1 MRRIGFALGALLI
14 LVGALGVP
22 AVAQQQPFT
31 DVPQGHWAYDAVN
44 TLSET
49 GLIEGYPDGQF
60 KGKQSLTR
68 YEFAQAIAR
77 MMGRIEEMQGVPGP
91 AGPPG
96 PAGAGGGLTAEQQ
109 ALFDRLA
116 NEFAPELRA
125 LRSDLDKLT
134 KRVDDLEARCAA
146 PSPEPAAGIPRGGG
160 VGSPMPS
167 LGGPT
172 GIVSVPNALIAPRSL
187 EMALSYQ
194 NLTTG
199 EGMYREDQAVMAL
212 LDVVSPTGVSTSNGG
227 DQTVWTLQALGRL
240 TDKAELWAAYSTIS
254 DGADAHMWGVGGKLA
269 LTREPQDAISLALGA
284 SYQQLSNSLSMYSE
298 GLGAFDIEADDEV
311 TKAYLVATKDL
322 TPGASTHTLAS
333 AGLMYMRARASASAF
348 DMSLSE
354 SESLTRPFIGLEFMT
369 PRGSG
374 LGLEYRWEDDI
385 LDSKAVMSAVLRLCL
400 SQGVYSEIGTTNT
413 APGGFSR
420 EG

>member
-1 MRRIGFALGALLI
+1 MRRVGFALGALLI
-14 LVGALGVP
+14 LVGALVVP

-44 TLSET
+44 KLSET

-60 KGKQSLTR
+60 KGKQTMTR

-77 MMGRIEEMQGVPGP
+77 MMGRLEEMKGVPGP

-109 ALFDRLA
+109 ALLDRLA
-116 NEFAPELRA
+116 TEFAPELRA
-125 LRSDLDKLT
+125 LRSDLDRLT
-134 KRVDDLEARCAA
+134 KRVDELEAKCSARG
-146 PSPEPAAGIPRGGG
+146 PEPTAGIPRGSG

-194 NLTTG
+194 KLTTG
-199 EGMYREDQAVMAL
+199 EGMYDED
-212 LDVVSPTGVSTSNGG
+212 D
-227 DQTVWTLQALGRL
+227 TVWSLQALARMAER
-240 TDKAELWAAYSTIS
+240 AELWAAYSTIR
-254 DGADAHMWGVGGKLA
+254 DGDDAHMWGVGGKLA
-269 LTREPQDAISLALGA
+269 LTREPQAGISLALGA
-284 SYQQLSNSLSMYSE
+284 SYQQLSSSIAMYSE
-298 GLGAFDIEADDEV
+298 GLGAFDIEAEEKV

-322 TPGASTHTLAS
+322 APGAGTHTLAS
-333 AGLMYMRARASASAF
+333 AGLMYMRARVSESAF
-348 DMSLSE
+348 DMSYSE
-354 SESLTRPFIGLEFMT
+354 SESLTRPFVGLEFMS

-374 LGLEYRWEDDI
+374 LGLEYRWKDDT
-385 LDSKAVMSAVLRLCL
+385 LDSKAVMSAVLRLAFSQKL
-400 SQGVYSEIGTTNT
+400 SAEVGTTN
-413 APGGFSR
+413 ADPVGFGMDDQNFFFRLGYSVPL
-420 EG
+420 GTG

>member
-1 MRRIGFALGALLI
+1 MRRVGFAVGALLI

-96 PAGAGGGLTAEQQ
+96 PAGAGGLTAEQQ
-109 ALFDRLA
+109 ALLDRLA
-116 NEFAPELRA
+116 REFAPELRA
-125 LRSDLDKLT
+125 LRSDLDRLT
-134 KRVDDLEARCAA
+134 KRVDELEAKCAA
-146 PSPEPAAGIPRGGG
+146 PSPEPAAGIPRGSG
-160 VGSPMPS
+160 VGFSMPS

-194 NLTTG
+194 KLTTG
-199 EGMYREDQAVMAL
+199 EGMYD
-212 LDVVSPTGVSTSNGG
+212 G
-227 DQTVWTLQALGRL
+227 DDTVWSLQALAGSMYNEDDTVWSLQALAGL
-240 TDKAELWAAYSTIS
+240 TDKAELWAA
-254 DGADAHMWGVGGKLA
+254 
-269 LTREPQDAISLALGA
+269 
-284 SYQQLSNSLSMYSE
+284 
-298 GLGAFDIEADDEV
+298 
-311 TKAYLVATKDL
+311 
-322 TPGASTHTLAS
+322 
-333 AGLMYMRARASASAF
+333 
-348 DMSLSE
+348 
-354 SESLTRPFIGLEFMT
+354 
-369 PRGSG
+369 
-374 LGLEYRWEDDI
+374 
-385 LDSKAVMSAVLRLCL
+385 
-400 SQGVYSEIGTTNT
+400 
-413 APGGFSR
+413 
-420 EG
+420 